1 MTRSHPAYQ
10 PGRALLLAACVAA
23 FAAVPL
29 LVGDGYFLHVAVM
42 ALIFVVLA
50 VSLDIVLGLAGLLSL
65 GHTAFYAVGAYV
77 AALLAIHYDTS
88 FWLNMLVAA
97 VVAGVLAY
105 LLGLIV
111 LNVRGHRFV
120 ITTIAF
126 AELGRLVAY
135 NWTDVTGGQ
144 IGLPGIPKP
153 TLALPGLG
161 TVSFD
166 SQTSFYYLAGAVAV
180 LVILVAK
187 WIARSPLGWSMEAL
201 RENERLAEA
210 LGVNTRIIAITA
222 FVAGACLAG
231 VAGTMYA
238 HFITFVSP
246 DLFYFS
252 VMTTVLLMVVLGGKS
267 TIVGPAIGAIIFT
280 AIPEGLRMAS
290 EYRLIIF
297 GTILV
302 ILVMGLPG
310 GLAQLATIIST
321 RIARHD
327 ARR

>member
-1 MTRSHPAYQ
+1 MTQSPSASW
-10 PGRALLLAACVAA
+10 PGRILVLAASLIV
-23 FAAVPL
+23 FLAVPPL
-29 LVGDGYFLHVAVM
+29 LGNGYFMHVAVM
-42 ALIFVVLA
+42 ALIFVILA

-105 LLGLIV
+105 LLGLVV

-135 NWTDVTGGQ
+135 NWTEVTGGQ
-144 IGLPGIPKP
+144 IGLPGIPQP
-153 TLALPGLG
+153 TLSLPGLP
-161 TVSFD
+161 TIAFD
-166 SQTSFYYLAGAVAV
+166 TQTSFYYLAGVVA
-180 LVILVAK
+180 LAVILLAK
-187 WIARSPLGWSMEAL
+187 WVARSPLGWSMEAL

-210 LGVNTRIIAITA
+210 LGVNTRVIAITA
-222 FVAGACLAG
+222 FVIGACLAG

-267 TIVGPAIGAIIFT
+267 TIVGPAVGAIIFT
-280 AIPEGLRMAS
+280 AIPEGLRLAS

-297 GTILV
+297 GTLLI
-302 ILVMGLPG
+302 ILVMGFPG
-310 GLAQLATIIST
+310 GLAQLATLIS
-321 RIARHD
+321 RRMARHD
-327 ARR
+327 AGR